1 MANQKAKS
9 NEYFKMRFSQWFSF
23 LPLLFFVVPLLW
35 MSFIRVGSMS
45 VVLGFTLLGLALTSF
60 LAKDWREYWEVVISG
75 MTKPSVAIFTLIFTL
90 VGIFAKML
98 AKGKVAGGVIWL
110 ASIGNV
116 EGTLFVAF
124 TFVACCLLSTGSGS
138 SMATVLTLGP
148 PLFPAGIILGA
159 NPFLLAG
166 ALVAGANFGD
176 NLAPVSDTTIVSA
189 STQLYQKKS
198 GAADIGGV
206 VRSRFKYAIIAGIIS
221 LILYL
226 FIGGG
231 SEFLTPKEAA
241 DLIAKH
247 SYAKGVLMLIPVGV
261 IIFFSVRGTP
271 IAASLTL
278 GIVSGAII
286 ALLFGILSPDDF
298 LQLKAAGKKM
308 KLIGIIPEGVT
319 MMIRQIL
326 ILMLLMGAGEL
337 LIRTGVMHMMMG
349 GLSKIVNKPRGSEL
363 MMCLLAAIV
372 GLMGGFAIM
381 GMAIAGPFIDAMGKE
396 QKIHPYRRSNILD
409 AMTTSMCHCT
419 PWSKQLFVLAGFL
432 TAMQATYP
440 FVPEITTMDFFQ
452 YCFHPWILMVIMVI
466 FAYVGWGRI
475 FEGKDGEVVKG
486 DYMNSIP
493 EEAK

>member
-1 MANQKAKS
+1 
-9 NEYFKMRFSQWFSF
+9 
-23 LPLLFFVVPLLW
+23 LLFFVVPLLW